1 MRQPVAA
8 PAALRRA
15 NFAYRT
21 GQGICHCRAMPQ
33 TNARTLLL
41 VPLLGLLWGFN
52 WPAVRISL
60 VEIAPWTLR
69 AGGMAFAGLALA
81 AVALL
86 RRQSLWVPSE
96 QWLRLIAAG
105 VLSIAAFNVLLA
117 FAQLM
122 APTSRAAIL
131 TFTMPIWAVLM
142 ARLWL
147 GEAFDR
153 RKLAGLGLGVAG
165 LATLGLPLIA
175 AGSLSFGLWLALLA
189 SLSWAL
195 GTVVT
200 KRWPVSAPAL
210 TVAAWQLLIGGA
222 VAGVGMLV
230 FEGLPAPKPLQP
242 RTLAALTFHIL
253 GAQALAYFLWF
264 TVIARLPA
272 GVASIGTLMVPAVGV
287 VGSVI
292 LLGERPSLSDWIGL
306 ALVMA
311 ASGTILLPAR
321 RLASRSEHGSSRT

>member
-1 MRQPVAA
+1 MSS
-8 PAALRRA
+8 
-15 NFAYRT
+15 
-21 GQGICHCRAMPQ
+21 

-60 VEIAPWTLR
+60 SEIAPWTLR
-69 AGGMAFAGLALA
+69 AGGMTFAGLTLVV
-81 AVALL
+81 VALL
-86 RRQSLWVPSE
+86 RGQSLRVRRPEWP
-96 QWLRLIAAG
+96 RLLLAG
-105 VLSIAAFNVLLA
+105 FLSIAAFNVLLA

-131 TFTMPIWAVLM
+131 TFTMPIWATLL

-147 GEAFDR
+147 GEALDR
-153 RKLAGLGLGVAG
+153 RKLLGLALGIAG
-165 LATLGLPLIA
+165 LASLGLPLIRAGGLTLGLLFALIA
-175 AGSLSFGLWLALLA
+175 A
-189 SLSWAL
+189 LSWAL
-195 GTVVT
+195 GTIVT

-222 VAGVGMLV
+222 VAALGMCF
-230 FEGLPAPKPLQP
+230 FEGLPAPRMLAP
-242 RTLAALTFHIL
+242 RTFAALSFHIL

-272 GVASIGTLMVPAVGV
+272 GIASIGTLMVPAVGV
-287 VGSVI
+287 LGSVV
-292 LLGERPSLSDWIGL
+292 LLGERPSPSDWLGL
-306 ALVMA
+306 VLVVA

-321 RLASRSEHGSSRT
+321 PLARLEAAR